1 MAEERTVSS
10 ATERERLVALAGLY
24 ASIFA
29 FGISFGGLVPWMAGE
44 MDGRGIPA
52 LWIGVVSAAQPVGI
66 LIMAPF
72 TQRIVRRFGSGNAMI
87 WCSVVSLATVM
98 PLGVWDSIGAWLAL
112 RFVSGLV
119 GSVPWVVT
127 ETWINAASSD
137 RNRGRAVALYAAIM
151 AAGFATG
158 PETLKWAAALDTS
171 PLPWFI
177 GLQFL
182 SLLIIIPLRRLAP
195 VLEDNDGAHVF
206 GVIRSLPALM
216 SAAVISGA
224 LDASFFSFLAIWGQ
238 RVGLTDSFALTLLS
252 VFIAGNVLLQ
262 FPIGWLA
269 DRYGPYPIMLL
280 CGAFCIVSPA
290 LFWGGLAA
298 KPILLGGFAFVWGG
312 CVWGAYAVAL
322 VAMGRRFTGGTLA
335 VVNAAFVMAYTFANI
350 VAPPVA
356 GLAMDSMDPHGLM
369 LVAIIFAVSFT
380 LLVTWRRREF
390 DPI

>member
-1 MAEERTVSS
+1 MAEERTVPG
-10 ATERERLVALAGLY
+10 AAERARLMALTGLY

-29 FGISFGGLVPWMAGE
+29 FGISFGGLLPWMAGE
-44 MDGRGIPA
+44 MDGRGISG

-87 WCSVVSLATVM
+87 WCSVIALATVL
-98 PLGVWDSIGAWLAL
+98 PLGIWDSLGAWLVL
-112 RFVSGLV
+112 RFVSGLA

-137 RNRGRAVALYAAIM
+137 RNRGRAVALYAAVM

-158 PETLKWAAALDTS
+158 PETLKWAATLDTS

-195 VLEDNDGAHVF
+195 ALEDNDGAHVF
-206 GVIRSLPALM
+206 GVIRNLPGLM

-224 LDASFFSFLAIWGQ
+224 LDASFFSFLAIWGE
-238 RVGLTDSFALTLLS
+238 RVGLSGDFALTLLS

-269 DRYGPYPIMLL
+269 DRHGPYPIMLL
-280 CGAFCIVSPA
+280 CGAYCILSPA
-290 LFWGGLAA
+290 MFWGGLAA
-298 KPILLGGFAFVWGG
+298 NPVLLGTVAFIWGG

-356 GLAMDSMDPHGLM
+356 GSAMDAMDPHGLM
-369 LVAIIFAVSFT
+369 LVAIIVASSFT
-380 LLVTWRRREF
+380 LIVTLRRREF
-390 DPI
+390 DSN

>member
-1 MAEERTVSS
+1 MTMIDDEAMRGKVEQQRFMA
-10 ATERERLVALAGLY
+10 LLGLY

-29 FGISFGGLVPWMAGE
+29 FGISFGGLVPWMATD
-44 MDGRGIPA
+44 MDGRGISGF
-52 LWIGVVSAAQPVGI
+52 WIGVVSAAQPVGV

-72 TQRIVRRFGSGNAMI
+72 TQHIVRRFGSGNAMI
-87 WCSVVSLATVM
+87 WCGVISLATM
-98 PLGVWDSIGAWLAL
+98 LPLAEWNSLVGWITL
-112 RFVSGLV
+112 RFISGLA

-127 ETWINAASSD
+127 ETWINVASSD
-137 RNRGRAVALYAAIM
+137 RNRGRSVALYAAVM

-158 PETLKWAAALDTS
+158 PETLKWAVELGTS

-182 SLLIIIPLRRLAP
+182 SLLIIVPLRRLAP
-195 VLEDNDGAHVF
+195 LLEHNDGTHVF

-216 SAAVISGA
+216 SAALISGA
-224 LDASFFSFLAIWGQ
+224 LDASFFNFLAIWGE
-238 RVGLTDSFALTLLS
+238 RVGLGESFALTLLS

-280 CGAFCIVSPA
+280 CGGLCMLGP
-290 LFWGGLAA
+290 LLLWGGLAA
-298 KPILLGGFAFVWGG
+298 HPFLLGGVAFVWGG

-322 VAMGRRFTGGTLA
+322 VAMGRRYSGGTLA

-350 VAPPVA
+350 VAPPIA
-356 GLAMDSMDPHGLM
+356 GSAMDLMNPHGLM
-369 LVAIIFAVSFT
+369 LVALIVAVSFT
-380 LLVTWRRREF
+380 LLVALRRAEF
-390 DPI
+390 